1 MQKTNRGFIIAVII
15 MAALLAVS
23 VGYNIRL
30 GRGVADNQRLRDLQR
45 ESERT
50 IIELAAERDAER
62 SAVAELRNLN
72 SEAAAIIANALD
84 TVTATGQ
91 SLARANEILRQV
103 IAALQSLDLLYRRG
117 DGSGG
122 GRLDTVGGG

>member
-62 SAVAELRNLN
+62 AARRELGKLGAEARGIIG
-72 SEAAAIIANALD
+72 EALH
-84 TVTATGQ
+84 TVETSGT
-91 SLARANEILRQV
+91 SIARANEKLRAA
-103 IAALQSLDLLYRRG
+103 IAALQNLDILYRRG
-117 DGSGG
+117 DGSGC
-122 GRLDTVGGG
+122 GRLDTVGGE